1 MIMYAR
7 RLKGISLSRIRKM
20 FEVEGE
26 DIINL
31 GIGEPDFEIP
41 EDSKKAIIDALEEGF
56 THYTPNKGIPEL
68 REAIAKKLKS
78 DNNIKRDPDDI
89 IVTVG
94 ASEALYMCAQALID
108 KKDEVLIPDPGFL
121 SYNACV
127 KLAEGKPIPIPL
139 EGKNFRTNPETI
151 ESLIGKNTK
160 AIILNSPSNPT
171 GAVTEK
177 DDIKA
182 IAELAEEKNLIIIS
196 DEVYEKIIYEKKHYS
211 PGQFTE
217 NAIIINGFSKTYAM
231 TGLRIGYIT
240 APREVIEELLK
251 IHQYNTACAP
261 SISQA
266 AALSALKGP
275 QRVVDHM
282 VAEFRRRRNLMHK
295 RLNNMGIE
303 CNKPGGAFYMFPYV
317 GDEAKF
323 TEKALEEGVV
333 VVPGSAFG
341 YNGKDHVRFSYAT
354 SYDKI
359 KEAMDRIENITDVI
373 PIG

>member
-1 MIMYAR
+1 MLMYAR

-20 FEVEGE
+20 FDVKGE

-31 GIGEPDFEIP
+31 GIGEPDFNIP
-41 EDSKKAIIDALEEGF
+41 EGSKNAIIDALEEGF
-56 THYTPNKGIPEL
+56 THYTPNKGILEL
-68 REAIAKKLKS
+68 REAIAEKLRVE
-78 DNNIKRDPDDI
+78 NNIRRDPEEI

-108 KKDEVLIPDPGFL
+108 KGDEVIIPDPGFL
-121 SYNACV
+121 SYDACV
-127 KLAEGKPIPIPL
+127 KLAEGKPIPVPL
-139 EGKNFRTNPETI
+139 EGKNFRMNPEKV
-151 ESLIGKNTK
+151 ESLIGENTK

-171 GAVTEK
+171 GAVMEK

-182 IAELAEEKNLIIIS
+182 IAELAEEKNIIIIS

-217 NAIIINGFSKTYAM
+217 NAIIVNGFSKTYAM
-231 TGLRIGYIT
+231 TGLRIGYLT
-240 APREVIEELLK
+240 APTEIIEELLK

-266 AALSALKGP
+266 AALAALRGP
-275 QRVVDHM
+275 QRVVDRM
-282 VAEFRRRRNLMHK
+282 VAEFRRRRDLMFN

-303 CNKPGGAFYMFPYV
+303 CNKPGGAFYIFPHV
-317 GDEAKF
+317 DDEIEF
-323 TEKALEEGVV
+323 TNKALKVGVV

-341 YNGKDHVRFSYAT
+341 PNGKNHVRLSYAT
-354 SYDKI
+354 SYEKI
-359 KEAMDRIENITDVI
+359 KEAMDRIENIKV
-373 PIG
+373 

>member
-1 MIMYAR
+1 MQKLIKMYAK
-7 RLKGISLSRIRKM
+7 RLRGIELSRIRKM
-20 FEVEGE
+20 FDIQGK

-31 GIGEPDFEIP
+31 GIGEPDFNIP
-41 EDSKKAIIDALEEGF
+41 ENAKDAIVDALEEGF
-56 THYTPNKGIPEL
+56 THYTPNNGIEEL
-68 REAIAKKLKS
+68 REAIAKKLKVE
-78 DNNIKRDPDDI
+78 NKIKRSPDEI

-94 ASEALYMCAQALID
+94 ASEALYMCTQALID
-108 KKDEVLIPDPGFL
+108 KGEEVLIPDPGFL

-139 EGKNFRTNPETI
+139 EKKDFRTKPETI
-151 ESLIGKNTK
+151 ESLITKKTK

-171 GAVTEK
+171 GAVMEK

-231 TGLRIGYIT
+231 TGLRIGYVTGQHEI
-240 APREVIEELLK
+240 IEELLK
-251 IHQYNTACAP
+251 VHQYNTACAP

-266 AALSALKGP
+266 AALAALKGS
-275 QRVVDHM
+275 QKVVDSM
-282 VAEFRRRRNLMHK
+282 VAEFKRRRDLMFN
-295 RLNNMGIE
+295 RLKKMGME
-303 CNKPGGAFYMFPYV
+303 CNKPAGAFYMFPYV
-317 GDEAKF
+317 KDEKSF
-323 TEKALEEGVV
+323 TENALKEGVV

-341 YNGKDHVRFSYAT
+341 SNGKDHVRFSYAT

-359 KEAMDRIENITDVI
+359 KEAMDRIEKIW
-373 PIG
+373 

>member
-1 MIMYAR
+1 MYAR

-20 FEVEGE
+20 FEVKGE
-26 DIINL
+26 DMINL
-31 GIGEPDFEIP
+31 GIGEPDFNIP
-41 EDSKKAIIDALEEGF
+41 EGSKMAIIDALEDGF

-68 REAIAKKLKS
+68 REAIAKKLKA
-78 DNNIKRDPDDI
+78 DHNIKKDPDNI

-94 ASEALYMCAQALID
+94 ASEALYMCTQALID

-121 SYNACV
+121 SYDACV

-139 EGKNFRTNPETI
+139 EGKNFRTNPQTI
-151 ESLIGKNTK
+151 ESLINKNTK

-171 GAVTEK
+171 GAVMEK

-231 TGLRIGYIT
+231 TGLRIGYLT
-240 APREVIEELLK
+240 GPEEVIEELLK

-266 AALSALKGP
+266 AALAALKGP
-275 QRVVDHM
+275 QDVVDRM
-282 VAEFRRRRNLMHK
+282 VAEFRRRRNLMYR
-295 RLNNMGIE
+295 RLKGMGIE
-303 CNKPGGAFYMFPYV
+303 CHKPDGAFYMFPHV
-317 GDEAKF
+317 GDETKF
-323 TEKALEEGVV
+323 TKEALKEGVV

-341 YNGKDHVRFSYAT
+341 SNGKDHVRFSYAT
-354 SYDKI
+354 SYNKI